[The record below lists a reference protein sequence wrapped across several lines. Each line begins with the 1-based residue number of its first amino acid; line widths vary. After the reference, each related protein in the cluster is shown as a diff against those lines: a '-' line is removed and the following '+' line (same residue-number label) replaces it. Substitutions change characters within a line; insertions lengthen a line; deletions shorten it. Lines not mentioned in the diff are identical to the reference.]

1 MKYCDLYKSLKNP
14 LYDNEILEDI
24 VDTYSNSSNFSEDIL
39 KVNSKND
46 YSVFGDDLED
56 KNIFYSRLFALWK
69 ITLNNIFAR
78 GNLTHKERIGFLK
91 FYSYLDSYRFDTAD
105 NILKHIKKIGF
116 HAGKGLCVWKNIWLI
131 AESAPAVS
139 AKFIFARE

>member
-56 KNIFYSRLFALWK
+56 KNIFGYHTREPIGSRPERSQN
-69 ITLNNIFAR
+69 TLQCTAA
-78 GNLTHKERIGFLK
+78 
-91 FYSYLDSYRFDTAD
+91 SY
-105 NILKHIKKIGF
+105 NK
-116 HAGKGLCVWKNIWLI
+116 
-131 AESAPAVS
+131 
-139 AKFIFARE
+139 